1 MSVQRKYWVYIMTN
15 RWNTALYIGVTNNI
29 ARRVVQH
36 KSGKG
41 GMFTRKYNI
50 GKLVYIEMTDDILSA
65 IRREK
70 QLKAGSRKK
79 KNALITSANPE
90 WRDLSDG
97 GF

>member
-1 MSVQRKYWVYIMTN
+1 MSIQRKYWVYIMTN
-15 RWNTALYIGVTNNI
+15 RWNTALYLGVTNNI

-50 GKLVYIEMTDDILSA
+50 GKLVYFEMTNDILSA

-70 QLKAGSRKK
+70 QLKAGSREK
-79 KNALITSANPE
+79 KNALITSVNPD
-90 WRDLSDG
+90 WRDLSDD

>member
-1 MSVQRKYWVYIMTN
+1 MSVKKNYWVYILTN
-15 RWNTALYIGVTNNI
+15 RWNTVLYIGVTNNI
-29 ARRVVQH
+29 TRRVMQH

-41 GMFTRKYNI
+41 GLFTRKYNL

-70 QLKAGSRKK
+70 QLKAGSREK
-79 KNALITSANPE
+79 KNALITSVNPE
-90 WRDLSDG
+90 WRDLSDE